1 MKDAYLKIYRAAQ
14 PYLDTRQNDL
24 HTRISY
30 SFALKLLEVEGG
42 DEGVILPAILLHD
55 VGWKMIPEHL
65 HLLAFG
71 PGTYD
76 KELNRVHELEGAK
89 KAREILQSLDYAPE
103 MIEEVATI
111 ISGHDSRTEA
121 LSLNDAIVKDAD
133 KLWRYSKEAREVD
146 CSRFNVDRQTH
157 WEWLGRQI
165 EGWFF
170 TQTAVKLAR
179 EQLGSAQ
186 SSCQAGESDPRKP

>member
-1 MKDAYLKIYRAAQ
+1 MKDVYLNIYHAAQ

-42 DEGVILPAILLHD
+42 DERVILPAILLHD

-71 PGTYD
+71 PGKYD
-76 KELNRVHELEGAK
+76 AELNRIHELEGAK
-89 KAREILQSLDYAPE
+89 KAREILHSIDYEPE
-103 MIEEVATI
+103 MIDEIVLI

-133 KLWRYSKEAREVD
+133 KLWRYSKEALEVD
-146 CSRFNVDRQTH
+146 TKRFNVDRKSH
-157 WEWLGRQI
+157 SEWLALQI

-170 TQTAVKLAR
+170 TETAAKLATEHLVLSAKLLPGR
-179 EQLGSAQ
+179 E
-186 SSCQAGESDPRKP
+186 E